1 MQRPPPHDIPSCPGV
16 YLYKDA
22 SGRVIYVG
30 KARTLR
36 TRVLSYFRPQ
46 GLSPKTLAML
56 RHAHSLDTLPT
67 ATEKEALLL
76 EASLI
81 KKHRPRYNIVLRD
94 DKQYLLFRI
103 ARSHPFPRLELVRS
117 VRRDGAR
124 HFGPYA
130 SSFAARQTWK
140 TLHAAFGL
148 RRCGDRVMRQ
158 RKRPCLYHHM
168 RQCLAPCAGGVDQ
181 QEYARLLD
189 KVEAL
194 LAGRSRALL
203 EDLGR
208 EMELAAEILDF
219 ERAAVLR
226 DQIRAIQRTLEHQAA
241 VLPGGGDLDVLG
253 FAHAENGLGLG
264 VLFVRDGALLGGRTF
279 FWPGLDS
286 DAAGEVLL
294 GFPSQFYG
302 PGDLIPPRVIF
313 PWLPEEAHDGAEGGT
328 LALLESLLTELRGAS
343 VRIQAAHGADE
354 QRLVDMAG
362 INAREEALRRRVG
375 LPDALAGALHLA
387 APPDRIEC
395 VDVSH
400 SAGQATRVGMVVFE
414 DGRAEKSAYRIY
426 ALENTAG
433 DDHAALR
440 AWLQRRLESGPPWPD
455 LLLIDGGR
463 GQLSAVRRALED
475 AGQAGLFALAA
486 IAKAR
491 ADGKSDRRAGKI
503 ADRVFLPGRG
513 NPLPLKPGCPELLL
527 LQHIRDCAHHFALGA
542 HRKARGKE
550 ALTGELSRIPGIGPA
565 TAKVLWTRFDS
576 LAAMR
581 RATPAELEAVPG
593 IGRRRAAMLIEKLTL
608 LG

>member
-1 MQRPPPHDIPSCPGV
+1 MQRPHPRDIPLCPGV

-22 SGRVIYVG
+22 TGRVIYVG
-30 KARTLR
+30 KARALR
-36 TRVLSYFRPQ
+36 PRVLSYFRAQ
-46 GLSPKTLAML
+46 GLPPKTLAML

-103 ARSHPFPRLELVRS
+103 ARGHPFPRLEIVRS

-124 HFGPYA
+124 YFGPYV
-130 SSFAARQTWK
+130 SSFAARRTWK
-140 TLHAAFGL
+140 TIHAAFCL
-148 RRCGDRVMRQ
+148 RRCGDLAMQ
-158 RKRPCLYHHM
+158 NRKRPCLYHHM
-168 RQCLAPCAGGVDQ
+168 RQCLAPCAGLVEQ

-194 LAGRSRALL
+194 LAGRSRELL
-203 EDLGR
+203 EGLRR
-208 EMELAAEILDF
+208 EMELAAEALEF
-219 ERAAVLR
+219 ERAAALR
-226 DQIRAIQRTLEHQAA
+226 DQIRAVQSTLEHQAA

-253 FAHAENGLGLG
+253 LAHAESGLGLG
-264 VLFVRDGALLGGRTF
+264 VLFVRDGALLGGRSF

-286 DAAGEVLL
+286 DAAGELLL
-294 GFPSQFYG
+294 GFPVQFYG
-302 PGDLIPPRVIF
+302 TGDAIPPRVIF
-313 PWLPEEAHDGAEGGT
+313 PWLPEGMEEEGGT
-328 LALLESLLTELRGAS
+328 LALRESVLTELRGAP

-354 QRLVDMAG
+354 QRLVDMAA
-362 INAREEALRRRVG
+362 INAREEALRRRAD
-375 LPDALAGALHLA
+375 LPACLAAVLHLPT
-387 APPDRIEC
+387 PPGRIEG

-400 SAGQATRVGMVVFE
+400 CAGQATRVGQVVFE
-414 DGRAEKSAYRIY
+414 DGRAVKSAYRMY
-426 ALENTAG
+426 ALEDIGG

-440 AWLQRRLESGPPWPD
+440 AWLPRRLESGPPWPD
-455 LLLIDGGR
+455 VLLIDGGR
-463 GQLSAVRRALED
+463 GQLAAVQRALED
-475 AGQAGLFALAA
+475 AGQAGLFSLAA

-491 ADGKSDRRAGKI
+491 EDGKSDRRAGNI
-503 ADRVFLPGRG
+503 ADRIFLPGRS
-513 NPLPLKPGCPELLL
+513 NPLPLKPGCPELLF

-550 ALTGELSRIPGIGPA
+550 ALTGELSRIPGIGLA
-565 TAKVLWTRFDS
+565 TAKLLWASFDS

-581 RATPAELEAVPG
+581 QATVAELEAVPG
-593 IGRRRAAMLIEKLTL
+593 IGRRRAAMLMEKLKL

>member
-1 MQRPPPHDIPSCPGV
+1 MQRPPPRDIPLCPGV

-36 TRVLSYFRPQ
+36 ARVLSYFRPQ
-46 GLSPKTLAML
+46 GLAPKTLAML

-81 KKHRPRYNIVLRD
+81 KQHRPRYNIVLRD

-103 ARSHPFPRLELVRS
+103 ARGHPFPRLELVRS
-117 VRRDGAR
+117 VRRDGSR
-124 HFGPYA
+124 YFGPYA

-140 TLHAAFGL
+140 TIHAAFAL
-148 RRCGDRVMRQ
+148 RRCGDRAMQ
-158 RKRPCLYHHM
+158 YRKRPCLYHHM
-168 RQCLAPCAGGVDQ
+168 RQCLAPCTGRVDQ

-194 LAGRSRALL
+194 LAGRSGALL

-208 EMELAAEILDF
+208 EMELAAEMLDF

-264 VLFVRDGALLGGRTF
+264 VLFVRNGALLGGRTF

-294 GFPSQFYG
+294 GFPAQFYG
-302 PGDLIPPRVIF
+302 QGDAIPPRVIF
-313 PWLPEEAHDGAEGGT
+313 PWLPEQADDGEEGT

-354 QRLVDMAG
+354 QRLVDTAG
-362 INAREEALRRRVG
+362 IHAREEALRRRAG
-375 LPDALAGALHLA
+375 LPGALAVALHLA
-387 APPDRIEC
+387 APLGRIEC

-426 ALENTAG
+426 ALDTTGG

-440 AWLQRRLESGPPWPD
+440 AWLPRRLESGPPWPD

-463 GQLSAVRRALED
+463 GQLSAVQRALED
-475 AGQAGLFALAA
+475 AGRAGLFALAS

-491 ADGKSDRRAGKI
+491 EDGKSDRRAGKI
-503 ADRVFLPGRG
+503 ADRVFLPRRG
-513 NPLPLKPGCPELLL
+513 NPLPLKPGCPELLF

-550 ALTGELSRIPGIGPA
+550 ALTGELSRIPGIGPV
-565 TAKVLWTRFDS
+565 TAKVLWTCFDS

-593 IGRRRAAMLIEKLTL
+593 IGRRKAAMLIEKFKM